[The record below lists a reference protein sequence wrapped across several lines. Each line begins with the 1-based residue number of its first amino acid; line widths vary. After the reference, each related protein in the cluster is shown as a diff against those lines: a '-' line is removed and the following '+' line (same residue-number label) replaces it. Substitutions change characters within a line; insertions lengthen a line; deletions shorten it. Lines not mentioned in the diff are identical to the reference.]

1 MFKKL
6 VSKALLSVVMDK
18 NARDNLGAGK
28 KRKPAPKPDPQA
40 PEPAALSKG
49 RKAGAKGLKAGAK
62 GRKAGASPSPPPP
75 MVETEDTHQLILDAL
90 RAADQELTEKRDMT
104 PERQVLIQQAMA
116 MHRSKAHIL
125 DDLSQEDREKLYV
138 VALKTIQEEPG
149 KAAPGRTARP
159 KKVKK

>member
-28 KRKPAPKPDPQA
+28 KKKPAPKPHPQT
-40 PEPAALSKG
+40 PEPAAPS
-49 RKAGAKGLKAGAK
+49 KGLKTGAK

-75 MVETEDTHQLILDAL
+75 MAETEDTHQLIMDSL
-90 RAADQELTEKRDMT
+90 RAAEQELTEKRDMT

-125 DDLSQEDREKLYV
+125 DDLSQEDRDKLYV

-149 KAAPGRTARP
+149 KAAPGPTARP
-159 KKVKK
+159 KKAKK

>member
-18 NARDNLGAGK
+18 NARDNLEAGK
-28 KRKPAPKPDPQA
+28 KRKPAQKPGPQTA
-40 PEPAALSKG
+40 EPAAPSKE
-49 RKAGAKGLKAGAK
+49 RKAGGPKAGAP
-62 GRKAGASPSPPPP
+62 PSPPPP
-75 MVETEDTHQLILDAL
+75 MAETEDTHQLIMDAL
-90 RAADQELTEKRDMT
+90 RAAEQELTEKRDMT

-116 MHRSKAHIL
+116 LHRSKAHVL

-138 VALKTIQEEPG
+138 VAMETIRGKPE

-159 KKVKK
+159 KKAKK

>member
-28 KRKPAPKPDPQA
+28 KRKPAPKPDPRA
-40 PEPAALSKG
+40 PEPAAPS
-49 RKAGAKGLKAGAK
+49 KGLKAG
-62 GRKAGASPSPPPP
+62 GPKAGASPSPPPP
-75 MVETEDTHQLILDAL
+75 MSETEDTHQLIMDSL
-90 RAADQELTEKRDMT
+90 RAAEQELTEKRDMT

-138 VALKTIQEEPG
+138 VAMKTIQEEPE

-159 KKVKK
+159 KKAKK

>member
-28 KRKPAPKPDPQA
+28 KRKPAPKPDPQT
-40 PEPAALSKG
+40 PEPAAPS
-49 RKAGAKGLKAGAK
+49 KGLKTGAK

-75 MVETEDTHQLILDAL
+75 MAETEDTHQLILDSL
-90 RAADQELTEKRDMT
+90 RAAEQELTEKRDMT

-149 KAAPGRTARP
+149 KAAPGPTARP
-159 KKVKK
+159 KKAKK